1 MKGLWC
7 NHYFAIPKK
16 IFSFL
21 LLLLFFS
28 SAGLAGAQAPT
39 QAGLKITNIAVASYE
54 IDGQTYTVESNQ
66 VITEVRALY
75 GISIVRDGTQTTPI
89 FQQAAPGTEAILP
102 FLLTNTG
109 NAADSYSLSF
119 LTAAGSNLQ
128 YGSISVFW
136 DQNGNGFLD
145 PGEQSITE
153 TGTLAPEETIS
164 LLVMLDIRSFATAGQ
179 YLLFTLIGQSKHDS
193 TKVDDNN
200 WRKIEVT
207 TDAALA
213 VSKSSDTALCSPGG
227 TVRYTIRATNT
238 GNQPTTPTAFASLD
252 RDGNPLDFEAALG
265 LFIQDT
271 IPSGLSVTGNP
282 AVDFPLPRNSSVTVL
297 YGYSN
302 GSWSVD
308 GNAVAWG
315 GTASITA
322 VGFFHDGSLGQGQ
335 TAEYTWVGQVD
346 PTLTQDTI
354 ENSAKIDW
362 KNSSGSQES
371 WTNTVVVMV
380 KKVPAVALGP
390 RGDALGTGVGSY
402 KTPSLQT
409 GPYTITYAGDISTAD
424 FVPGSLAASYRLVFW
439 NTVKNTGTTADSYDI
454 EYSWSANEIP
464 GAAIRFYQEDG
475 LTPMIFAR
483 GISRGTIGPLDPGQ
497 SYTFLTEVMIPT
509 GIPLDGIAHD
519 VKILAISRTDAA
531 VQSDTINRILFTD
544 AVWVP
549 FLKTST
555 PFPDIV
561 PGATIHYTIN
571 FGNAGSIDALNAS
584 LFDILP
590 VQLQSPSNIST
601 GTITGSVGGVPT
613 SLAVTSVFSA
623 ADPAGTTGKIV
634 WTFPNIPAGF
644 IGSVSFDAIL
654 DATLPDGATVDNR
667 ASITA
672 DGMPTAISN
681 TVTNMAMRPNR
692 LVVEKM
698 ADKAAVGIS
707 ATARYTVRV
716 KNVSTTA
723 PISSPVAMYDTLPVG
738 FHYIAGSS
746 TLDGVSIGDP
756 TPIAGTRTLL
766 WSDIGNLAASS
777 EKLLSY
783 AVTIGPTAKPGE
795 NFNSVYAQGVLMSG
809 TVATSNIASARLVVY
824 DSLNVDSQTIVGRVY
839 YDVNNNRMADAGEAG
854 VPGVRLYLENGTFTI
869 TDSQGKYHFED
880 IKAGTH
886 VIKLDRSS
894 LPKGVS
900 LLQAPRVSGLGDSDS
915 IFVNLQRGEL
925 YKANF
930 RVAEKTPEIET
941 ANLSEVRDELPSESV
956 SSDKNVCIPLTY
968 TINPSE
974 TSLTENLIRVKLDK
988 AAAGPMNY
996 SYLIVVPKFMSKMEP
1011 AAGKKF
1017 FDSPIE
1023 AVDLQSIFIN
1033 NKVPTAIFPFEGAI
1047 WIRLPEADS
1056 DFDSAGY
1063 DKNSQNTNVAA
1074 FNRGNEVSI
1083 HYLADKN
1090 LEIDHYVIGINSQN
1104 VVSIISED
1112 SENSGD
1118 CQKLKN
1124 PEEALNLAGIF
1135 RMIQPEASSAILP
1148 DIKTQK
1154 ETITFGFFTPEEGAT
1169 FWVRD
1174 KITVMVRLPLDTK
1187 PQLKINGVPVSDT
1200 SIGRQIISEVQKYI
1214 QYDYIGVPLSE
1225 GENVLEFSY
1234 YNEETGST
1242 GFMRRVFLA
1251 GKVAS
1256 VQVES
1261 NPKVLF
1267 ADGKTEPEIIL
1278 TPRDKAGIAMPEG
1291 SFITLTLDSGRFVS
1305 QDANPQQDG
1314 FQARIKEGKARVS
1327 ISPEFSAGK
1336 RQLGIIAG
1344 NYTETFELEFMPYLR
1359 NWIVAGYGQGI
1370 ATYSI
1375 NKANQYGEVVGDPAG
1390 LSVDGRLAFFAK
1402 GTIFGCYALTA
1413 SFDSNPPHDDK
1424 KLFQQLEPDKN
1435 FPIYGDASIQKYDA
1449 ETSDGKFLKIEKDR
1463 SYALYGDYTTDF
1475 QGTELVPYNRTFTG
1489 IKASFDNC
1497 LYDIKG
1503 FWTNSDQ
1510 TVVKEEIRGAGTSGY
1525 YYLTRQGFVEN
1536 SDKIRIET
1544 RSLDNPSLVL
1554 SSQLLSR
1561 YSDYWINYS
1570 EGSILFREPVRSN
1583 DSAGNP
1589 VFIVVIYE
1597 VKEGANK
1604 NSIFG
1609 VRPRI
1614 KLFNDGLIVGATG
1627 VFEQGSIHNDLLYG
1641 ADATVVFSKN
1651 VSAKAEA
1658 AWSSVYDQQIL
1669 AIRNGQAQTVSFKV
1683 DFGNDLMGIAR
1694 YYFADSEFRNPS
1706 LSSFGGALQEYAVL
1720 VNSKPGDRTDWQID
1734 AVRKENL
1741 KTNDS
1746 VLSAGIQGKIKLADA
1761 LRTTLGLRY
1770 IDLITTNYSQK
1781 AVLGKIGAAIDLNDQ
1796 FTMTAFVEQVLS
1808 GDHLPSAAYTSTPS
1822 LFDRMT
1828 STSANGSPFGAGYLD
1843 TGNDASLTG
1852 YSDRVFIGAEY
1863 KVLAGSKLLF
1873 GHEWIGS
1880 GATLLGRT
1888 VLGVTTQLFKN
1899 TYAFANYGMEDSVD
1913 VPRNIANFGIKNR
1926 IVFSDTLSADVGLDS
1941 MYVFSGSANDTFVA
1955 PTLNFTYLADIVKHS
1970 LKLEARFGKT
1980 DIKYLV
1986 EAASVRKVEANL
1998 SYSLKDTF
2006 AYTTYYSGGSD
2017 FLHSFVSGIA
2027 YRPITCDRLQLL
2039 GRLSYND
2046 KLTKDSIRSIKLV
2059 NSVEANWQPVAALTV
2074 SPKYTIKWMYDDANG
2089 VSTSS
2094 FLDLYSIRVLY
2105 DVIKN
2110 VDFGFHFGL
2119 IPHWS
2124 DGTFDYYAGVE
2135 TGYRLVENLY
2145 ASAGWNY
2152 RGLADPDIV
2161 DNSYHSIGFF
2171 IGLRMKFDESTF
2183 GLDR

>member
-1 MKGLWC
+1 MTGLWG
-7 NHYFAIPKK
+7 NHYFTKFKK
-16 IFSFL
+16 LFSIFL
-21 LLLLFFS
+21 LFLFFA
-28 SAGLAGAQAPT
+28 SAGLAGAQVPT
-39 QAGLKITNIAVASYE
+39 QAGIKITNIAVASYE
-54 IDGQTYTVESNQ
+54 VDGQTYTVESNQ
-66 VITEVRALY
+66 VVTEVRALY
-75 GISIVRDGTQTTPI
+75 GISIQQDATQASPL

-109 NAADSYSLSF
+109 NAEDRYSLSF

-128 YGSISVFW
+128 YGSISIFW

-153 TGTLAPEETIS
+153 TGTIAPEETIS
-164 LLVMLDIRSFATAGQ
+164 LLVMLDVRSFATVGQ

-193 TKVDDNN
+193 SKIDDNN

-213 VSKSSDTALCSPGG
+213 VSKSADTTQCSPGG

-252 RDGNPLDFEAALG
+252 RDGNPLDFEAASG

-282 AVDFPLPRNSSVTVL
+282 AVDFPLPKNSSATVL

-308 GNAVAWG
+308 GNVVAWG

-362 KNSSGSQES
+362 KNSSGSQET

-380 KKVPAVALGP
+380 KKAPAVALGP

-409 GPYTITYAGDISTAD
+409 GPYTITYAGDISTAN

-439 NTVKNTGTTADSYDI
+439 NTVKNTGTTVDSYDI

-475 LTPMIFAR
+475 LTPLIFAR

-497 SYTFLTEVMIPT
+497 SYTFLTEVIIPT

-519 VKILAISRTDAA
+519 VKLEAISRTDTA
-531 VQSDTINRILFTD
+531 VQSETTDRILFTD

-549 FLKTST
+549 FLKTAT
-555 PFPDIV
+555 PFPDVV
-561 PGATIHYTIN
+561 PGATIHYTID

-590 VQLQSPSNIST
+590 VQLQSPSNISN
-601 GTITGSVGGVPT
+601 GTITGSVGGIPSTIPV
-613 SLAVTSVFSA
+613 VSVFSP

-672 DGMPTAISN
+672 AGMPTAISN

-707 ATARYTVRV
+707 AIARYTVRV

-723 PISSPVAMYDTLPVG
+723 PISSPVAIYDTLPVG

-746 TLDGVSIGDP
+746 TLDGISISDP
-756 TPIAGTRTLL
+756 SPLAGTRTLL
-766 WSDIGNLAASS
+766 WSDIGNLAVSS
-777 EKLLSY
+777 QKLLSY

-795 NFNSVYAQGVLMSG
+795 NFNTVYAKGVLMSG
-809 TVATSNIASARLVVY
+809 TVATSNTASARLVVY

-839 YDVNNNRMADAGEAG
+839 FDINNNRMADEGEAG
-854 VPGVRLYLENGTFTI
+854 VPGVRLYLENGTYTI

-886 VIKLDRSS
+886 VIKLDRGS
-894 LPKGVS
+894 LPKGVM
-900 LLQAPRVSGLGDSDS
+900 LLPAPRVSGLGDTDS
-915 IFVNLQRGEL
+915 ILVNLQRGEL

-930 RVAEKTPEIET
+930 RVSEKTPDIET
-941 ANLSEVRDELPSESV
+941 ADLAEVRDELPAETV
-956 SSDKNVCIPLTY
+956 TSDKSVCIPLTY

-996 SYLIVVPKFMSKMEP
+996 TYLVVVPKFIGNTQP

-1017 FDSPIE
+1017 FDASKEVAPLE
-1023 AVDLQSIFIN
+1023 AIDLQSVFIN
-1033 NKVPTAIFPFEGAI
+1033 NKAPTAIFPFEGAV

-1056 DFDSAGY
+1056 IFDTAGY
-1063 DKNSQNTNVAA
+1063 DKNSQNTNVSEFAQL
-1074 FNRGNEVSI
+1074 NEVTI
-1083 HYLADKN
+1083 QYLADKN
-1090 LEIDHYVIGINSQN
+1090 LQLDHYVLGINPQN
-1104 VVSIISED
+1104 VVSVISE
-1112 SENSGD
+1112 
-1118 CQKLKN
+1118 N
-1124 PEEALNLAGIF
+1124 PEVSEEALNLAGIY
-1135 RMIQPEASSAILP
+1135 RMIQPEVSSAALP
-1148 DIKTQK
+1148 DIKNQIK
-1154 ETITFGFFTPEEGAT
+1154 AIKFGFISPEEGAT
-1169 FWVRD
+1169 YWVRD

-1242 GFMRRVFLA
+1242 GFIQRVFLA

-1256 VQVES
+1256 VKVETA
-1261 NPKVLF
+1261 PKVLF

-1314 FQARIKEGKARVS
+1314 FQARIKDGKAKVA
-1327 ISPEFSAGK
+1327 ISPEFSPGK
-1336 RQLGIIAG
+1336 RQIGTIAG

-1402 GTIFGCYALTA
+1402 GSIFGCYVLTA
-1413 SFDSNPPHDDK
+1413 SFDSNPPKNDD
-1424 KLFQQLEPDKN
+1424 KLFQQLQPDKN
-1435 FPIYGDASIQKYDA
+1435 FPIYGDASFQKYDA

-1475 QGTELVPYNRTFTG
+1475 QDTELVPYNRTFTG
-1489 IKASFDNC
+1489 VKASFDNC

-1503 FWTNSDQ
+1503 FWTFSDQ
-1510 TVVKEEIRGAGTSGY
+1510 TVVKEEIRGDGTSGY
-1525 YYLTRQGFVEN
+1525 YYLTRKGFVEN
-1536 SDKIRIET
+1536 SDKIRVET

-1554 SSQLLSR
+1554 ASQLLSR
-1561 YSDYWINYS
+1561 YTDYWINYTD
-1570 EGSILFREPVRSN
+1570 GSILFSEPVMSN

-1589 VFIVVIYE
+1589 VFIVVVYE
-1597 VKEGANK
+1597 VKEGADK

-1627 VFEQGSIHNDLLYG
+1627 VLEQGSIHDDLLYG

-1658 AWSSVYDQQIL
+1658 AWSSVYDQQTL

-1683 DFGNDLMGIAR
+1683 DFGNDLKATAR
-1694 YYFADSEFRNPS
+1694 YYFADSDFRNPS
-1706 LSSFGGALQEYAVL
+1706 LSSFNGALQEYALL

-1734 AVRKENL
+1734 AVSKENL
-1741 KTNDS
+1741 KNNDTL
-1746 VLSAGIQGKIKLADA
+1746 LSAGIQGKIKLADSVRA
-1761 LRTTLGLRY
+1761 ILGLRY
-1770 IDLITTNYSQK
+1770 ADLSATSYSQK

-1828 STSANGSPFGAGYLD
+1828 STSANGSPLSAGYLD
-1843 TGNDASLTG
+1843 TGVDASLAG
-1852 YSDRVFIGAEY
+1852 YADRVFVGAEY
-1863 KVLAGSKLLF
+1863 QVLSGTKVLF
-1873 GHEWIGS
+1873 GHEWVGY

-1888 VLGVTTQLFKN
+1888 VVGVTSQLFTN

-1913 VPRNIANFGIKNR
+1913 VPRNVANFGIKNR
-1926 IVFSDTLSADVGLDS
+1926 IVFSDTLSADLGLES

-1955 PTLNFTYLADIVKHS
+1955 PTLNFTYLADVVKHS

-2027 YRPITCDRLQLL
+2027 YRPVTCDKLQLL
-2039 GRLSYND
+2039 GRLSFND

-2110 VDFGFHFGL
+2110 VDFGFHFGVM
-2119 IPHWS
+2119 PHWS

-2152 RGLADPDIV
+2152 RGLADPDMV

-2171 IGLRMKFDESTF
+2171 IGLRMKFDETTF